1 MPPTT
6 NAAHCYQKW
15 IVATKHLVKGTWQNT
30 GYLTRISRLWGGQEP
45 KVTSKFR
52 KKIGERQAKEIRT
65 LLLRCTEQEQY
76 ERDVAMWYGYC
87 RSGSKGAKLTLKL
100 LSIFKFAGIM
110 YRDSNGTWQDFTHTF
125 PHVPVAS
132 LLSHGGRILIQ
143 LPAANSWRHRV
154 NLGNKVFTFVK
165 GVTYDPLKSLVG
177 NHQQKTILKQKL
189 RWAPINLLA
198 RGAGVGVSV
207 LSVGHKTYEAGD
219 DRFWWWLTGGRFSQG
234 AAHTRAL
241 ATHST
246 IRCRHPKPLPQNRL
260 LYFDEEKAPVTSNI
274 RDSMMGRHHYKNLAL
289 GGIGN
294 LNPFSGMKITK
305 DGSHGHL
312 YMNYRAPGRAPGC
325 LLLGVEGSAPGKGN
339 QYGKVHDASATK
351 GEFSATG
358 GQKWDLLKPGT
369 FYSPRS
375 KKDATIFVCDLSDVP
390 TEQLIAHL
398 RANEITPD
406 TLHYPVVPLILEGSL
421 AS

>member
-1 MPPTT
+1 MPPSVNTAQCF
-6 NAAHCYQKW
+6 NKW
-15 IVATKHLVKGTWQNT
+15 IISTKYLVDGTWQK
-30 GYLTRISRLWGGQEP
+30 TRNVTKISSLWGGQPP
-45 KVTSKFR
+45 KVTQKSR
-52 KKIGERQAKEIRT
+52 KKIRETDAKEIRD
-65 LLLRCTEQEQY
+65 LLRRCTEREQY

-87 RSGSKGAKLTLKL
+87 RNGSKGAKLALKL
-100 LSIFKFAGIM
+100 FSIFKFAGVM
-110 YRDSNGTWQDFTHTF
+110 YRDSTGTWQDFTQTF

-143 LPAANSWRHRV
+143 LPAANSWFHRL
-154 NLGNKVFTFVK
+154 NLGNKAFTLVK
-165 GVTYDPLKSLVG
+165 SVSYDPLKSLFG
-177 NHQQKTILKQKL
+177 NQQQKTILPQKK

-207 LSVGHKTYEAGD
+207 LSAGHKTYEAGD

-246 IRCRHPKPLPQNRL
+246 IRCRHPKPLPQSRL

-274 RDSMMGRHHYKNLAL
+274 RDSMLGRHHYKNLAL

-312 YMNYRAPGRAPGC
+312 YINYRAPGRSTGC

-369 FYSPRS
+369 FYKPSS
-375 KKDATIFVCDLSDVP
+375 KKDATIFVCDLSDIP
-390 TEQLIAHL
+390 TERLISL
-398 RANEITPD
+398 IRANEISAD
-406 TLHYPVVPLILEGSL
+406 KLHYPIVPLLLEGSL
-421 AS
+421 AG